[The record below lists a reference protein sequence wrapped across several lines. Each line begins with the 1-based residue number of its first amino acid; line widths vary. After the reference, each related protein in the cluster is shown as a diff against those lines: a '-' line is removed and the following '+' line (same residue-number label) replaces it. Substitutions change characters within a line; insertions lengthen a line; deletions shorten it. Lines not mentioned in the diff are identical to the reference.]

1 MENIEEVKKRVAELH
16 QLLHQYNYHYYVLD
30 QSLVSDRVFDL
41 TLEELQA
48 IEDQYPM
55 LKTSDSPT
63 QRVGGEVVKGFSTV
77 QHSTPMLSLANS
89 YSLDELKEF
98 EKRNKKIV
106 EVPFTYTAELKY
118 DGVAI
123 SLRYESG
130 KLVRAL
136 TRGDGTQGDDVIQN
150 VKTIGSIPLVLSG
163 KAPEV
168 LEIRGEIFL
177 NKVDFERLNADR
189 IAKGEVPMAN
199 PRNTAS
205 GTIKMQDSK
214 VVAAR
219 KLDCILYHVI
229 DASQYVSSHYES
241 LQFAKSMGFKVPS
254 FEQAFVKA
262 CRDLEEVL
270 SFIDYWNVER
280 KNLPFEV
287 DGIVIKV
294 NELAVQEELG
304 FTAKSPRWAIAYKF
318 ETEQAVTQ
326 LESISY
332 QVGRTGAV
340 TPVANL
346 SPVELLGTTIR
357 RASLHNEDF
366 MEKLD
371 LHEGDQVLIEK
382 GGEIIPK
389 VVGVKMDL
397 RRPEAAAVVHVKA
410 CPSCGSSLVRKPGEA
425 NYYCNNY
432 LGCRPQILGRIK
444 HFISRKAMDIEGIGE
459 ETVEQLYDAGLIR
472 TASDLYQLKAKE
484 LLALDRMA
492 EKSVNNML
500 QGLEKSKEVPFSKVL
515 FAVGIRHVGETV
527 AKKLAAQVKSFDAL
541 KLATK
546 EMLVE
551 TDDVGLIIADSIM
564 EFFGNEESE
573 KLLSALK
580 SAGLQMEL
588 KEDLGA
594 ISSDKF
600 KGKSFVVSGVFSQF
614 SREELKQQIEQ
625 NGGKVL
631 SGVSSKTD
639 YLIAGENMGPSKLEK
654 AQKFEV
660 KIVSE
665 VEFMEMLEE
674 GLE

>member
-1 MENIEEVKKRVAELH
+1 
-16 QLLHQYNYHYYVLD
+16 
-30 QSLVSDRVFDL
+30 
-41 TLEELQA
+41 
-48 IEDQYPM
+48 
-55 LKTSDSPT
+55 
-63 QRVGGEVVKGFSTV
+63 
-77 QHSTPMLSLANS
+77 
-89 YSLDELKEF
+89 
-98 EKRNKKIV
+98 
-106 EVPFTYTAELKY
+106 
-118 DGVAI
+118 
-123 SLRYESG
+123 
-130 KLVRAL
+130 
-136 TRGDGTQGDDVIQN
+136 
-150 VKTIGSIPLVLSG
+150 
-163 KAPEV
+163 
-168 LEIRGEIFL
+168 
-177 NKVDFERLNADR
+177 
-189 IAKGEVPMAN
+189 
-199 PRNTAS
+199 
-205 GTIKMQDSK
+205 
-214 VVAAR
+214 
-219 KLDCILYHVI
+219 
-229 DASQYVSSHYES
+229 
-241 LQFAKSMGFKVPS
+241 
-254 FEQAFVKA
+254 
-262 CRDLEEVL
+262 
-270 SFIDYWNVER
+270 
-280 KNLPFEV
+280 
-287 DGIVIKV
+287 
-294 NELAVQEELG
+294 
-304 FTAKSPRWAIAYKF
+304 
-318 ETEQAVTQ
+318 
-326 LESISY
+326 
-332 QVGRTGAV
+332 
-340 TPVANL
+340 
-346 SPVELLGTTIR
+346 
-357 RASLHNEDF
+357 

-527 AKKLAAQVKSFDAL
+527 AKKLAAQFKSFDAL

-551 TDDVGLIIADSIM
+551 TADVGLIIADSIM

-573 KLLSALK
+573 KHLSALK